1 VASQPSRIPVSGIW
15 YRHVAAGRSPLG
27 LPPPAA
33 RGRWQRGSVIGALY
47 LADSPGTAWAEFY
60 RALAEQ
66 AVPPDRLMPRDLWS
80 YRVELGDVADLSSR
94 EALRQLGLP
103 DIEPDVR
110 QWPPFQAAGE
120 NLVRREASGVLWR
133 SAARPEHRALCVFAP
148 AISAKRP
155 LASERINV
163 PPAPPRGMRT

>member
-1 VASQPSRIPVSGIW
+1 MASEPSRIPVSGIW

-33 RGRWQRGSVIGALY
+33 RGRWQRGSVVAALY
-47 LADSPGTAWAEFY
+47 LADSAATAWAEFY

-66 AVPPDRLMPRDLWS
+66 ALPPDRLMPRDLWS
-80 YRVELGDVADLSSR
+80 YRVELGDVADLSTPS
-94 EALRQLGLP
+94 ALRQLGLP
-103 DIEPDVR
+103 DIEPDAR
-110 QWPPFQAAGE
+110 QWPVFQAVGE
-120 NLVRREASGVLWR
+120 DLARRGASGVVWR

-148 AISAKRP
+148 AISAVSP
-155 LASERINV
+155 LASERIAA